1 MLRVLDIT
9 APDINNGNGLRVT
22 LWIAGCKHY
31 CKGCHNS
38 WTWNYNQGK
47 ILKDNIKEIEKQLVY
62 WLDKD
67 YIDGITISG
76 GDPLCQDDE
85 GLCELATLILW
96 VKEEIN
102 KTVWIY
108 TGYIYEDLMKEI
120 EDNPNSERSKSLKVI
135 LKNADVL
142 VDGPYI
148 EELRDIA
155 HTPFRGST
163 NQRIINLQDGC
174 K

>member
-1 MLRVLDIT
+1 MLRILDIT

-22 LWIAGCKHY
+22 IWFAGCKHH

-38 WTWNYNQGK
+38 WTWNYDQGVNLFSK
-47 ILKDNIKEIEKQLVY
+47 NIEETLNDPYTNEVFNKLHH

-67 YIDGITISG
+67 YIEGVTLSG

-85 GLCELATLILW
+85 ALSILIGLLAFIKQTW
-96 VKEEIN
+96 PS
-102 KTVWIY
+102 KTIWCY
-108 TGYIYEDLMKEI
+108 TGYIYEELNEKQKEV
-120 EDNPNSERSKSLKVI
+120 LKYC
-135 LKNADVL
+135 DVL

-148 EELRDIA
+148 EEKRDIA

-163 NQRIINLQDGC
+163 NQRIIKL